1 MSKPEQAPNRYRFTV
16 EQIAE
21 LKEAFS
27 LFDQDGSGSIEKE
40 ELGAVMRSLGQNPT
54 EAELDDMMNEV
65 DTDGSGE
72 MDFKEF
78 LQLMGGRMQSSYSAD
93 EITEAFRVF
102 DRTDCGSIPV
112 DDLRYIIEARGDYLG
127 EEVREELIRECHPT
141 RNGLI
146 IYSEL
151 IQRMLAMSGD

>member
-1 MSKPEQAPNRYRFTV
+1 M
-16 EQIAE
+16 EQIEE

-27 LFDQDGSGSIEKE
+27 LFDQDGSGSIEKD

-54 EAELDDMMNEV
+54 EAELDEMMAEV

-78 LQLMGGRMQSSYSAD
+78 LQLMGGRMQTSYSAD

-102 DRTDCGSIPV
+102 DRQDCGYIPA
-112 DDLRYIIEARGDYLG
+112 DDLRYLVEARGSHLS
-127 EEVREELIRECHPT
+127 EEVREELVKECHPV
-141 RNGLI
+141 NGQVK
-146 IYSEL
+146 YSEL
-151 IQRMLAMSGD
+151 IQRMMAMSGD